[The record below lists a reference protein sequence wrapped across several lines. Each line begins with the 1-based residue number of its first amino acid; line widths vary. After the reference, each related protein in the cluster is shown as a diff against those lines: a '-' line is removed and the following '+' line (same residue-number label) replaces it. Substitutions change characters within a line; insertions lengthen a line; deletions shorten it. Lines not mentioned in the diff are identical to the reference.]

1 MSKMRSPFG
10 VAVRCT
16 GGYPYYNSPPAP
28 KSNSHNAH
36 GGEDYVPTNKSVEV
50 NWTLYAP
57 CDGYVYKS
65 RNSGDYGNYIVIIAD
80 NGYWVLMAHLQ
91 SRAVKAGQR
100 VTRGQVV
107 GVAGWSGNVK
117 PPNANG
123 RHLHIEVSDMRD
135 VSYSALTWYSKLKA
149 HRVKPSDYID
159 FSDYKPSG
167 GFDVKTWTN
176 GSTVEKVYQTTT
188 ACKAQGKDSIGL
200 LKAREVC
207 DCYGIVDNCYMVCY
221 KVDGTAAKKVG
232 FVKYSGGV
240 KP

>member
-1 MSKMRSPFG
+1 MAKMKSPFRCK
-10 VAVRCT
+10 VRCT

-28 KSNSHNAH
+28 KTNSHNPH
-36 GGEDYVPTNKSVEV
+36 GGEDYVPTDKSFEA

-57 CDGYVYKS
+57 DGGYVYKS
-65 RNSGDYGNYIVIIAD
+65 RNSGDYGNYIVIICD
-80 NGYWVLMAHLQ
+80 NGYWVLMAHLD
-91 SRAVKAGQR
+91 RRDAKAGEY
-100 VTRGQVV
+100 VARGQVV
-107 GVAGWSGNVK
+107 GVAGNTGNST
-117 PPNANG
+117 G

-135 VSYSALTWYSKLKA
+135 VSYNAVTWYKRECE

-167 GFDVKTWTN
+167 GFEVKTWTN